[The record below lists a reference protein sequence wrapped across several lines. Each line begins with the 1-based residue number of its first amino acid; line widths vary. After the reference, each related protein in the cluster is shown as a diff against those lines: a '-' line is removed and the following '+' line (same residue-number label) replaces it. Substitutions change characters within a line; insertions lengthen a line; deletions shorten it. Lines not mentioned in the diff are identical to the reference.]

1 MATKEVDKFRPSIS
15 SDEIFALLDI
25 MDCARRGE
33 QLAGLDPTLADYY
46 KKLRIKA
53 FEIGEGIAK
62 SAYVATGKRKESSI
76 SLESLGSSAEE
87 VSSFEGKYNN
97 SAQMDDAV
105 NDQLTWMIN
114 HPEVSNADMPDVR
127 EFMKGG
133 KYYVRNGSPGSESNS
148 IRSDTAISRSTGNN
162 EQSDGDIGDNT
173 GCFINTEAEDMV
185 DNTFELF
192 KQL

>member
-1 MATKEVDKFRPSIS
+1 MSKVKEIDKFRPSIS

-25 MDCARRGE
+25 MDCARRGD
-33 QLAGLDPTLADYY
+33 QLAGLDPTLLDYY
-46 KKLRIKA
+46 KKLRVKA
-53 FEIGEGIAK
+53 FEISEGIAK
-62 SAYVATGKRKESSI
+62 SAYVATGKRKESAI
-76 SLESLGSSAEE
+76 SLESLGSNAEE

-114 HPEVSNADMPDVR
+114 HPEVDSKNMPEVE

-133 KYYVRNGSPGSESNS
+133 KYYVGPESSAIGISSMQVDVSSSSTNGSDSN
-148 IRSDTAISRSTGNN
+148 DGTDCFL
-162 EQSDGDIGDNT
+162 EQ
-173 GCFINTEAEDMV
+173 EEQEDS
-185 DNTFELF
+185 TFELF